1 MKKVRWIPVILLG
14 LFCAIIIFA
23 AGLWLFMMQG
33 LPSIQELK
41 EPPATLVSR
50 VLAAD
55 GSVIGYYPPGG
66 MVILDDKDIPEMLK
80 KAFISAEDA
89 TFYSHA
95 GLDYRRIIAAIITDI
110 RAASY
115 SQGASTITQQVVR
128 TYLLG
133 REKTIYRKI
142 RESVLAIRIERSL
155 TKDQI
160 LNLYLN
166 RVYLGSGASGVG
178 AASLRYFN
186 KECKELTLAEMSL
199 IAGLAPAPA
208 RYSPLNSLPSAKKRQ
223 QYVLSRMAEER
234 YISQEEAAKAYQEP
248 LRITGKNY
256 AMFTRYPYVTDYV
269 HQLVSQKYGVE
280 IFNTGITIRTSIIP
294 ELQDAAELAVKKGVI
309 ELEMRQ
315 GTYRGPVKGLDKTQV
330 EDIMAFQKNRIEWEG
345 LINYEL
351 YYGEVT
357 SVSPLKV
364 NLGTKIIDLPP
375 KAYEWITPV
384 KKWDPAGTLKPGDLI
399 RVLSTGKDFILT
411 QDPLIQSALVAFD
424 LSGSKLIAIVGGVD
438 YSKSQFNRAVSA
450 KRQSGSSIKPFIYAA
465 AIDKGYTTTTIII
478 DAPETFKKDELDT
491 GYNPQNYERK
501 YYGATTLRTGLVMSR
516 NVVTVKILRDI
527 GIGYALDYLKKFGM
541 EGTFPRDLSLALGTG
556 VVTPYNL
563 TKGFAVF
570 ADGGKPFDPTVI
582 DSILEAGG
590 TSIYTAPQSGA
601 AVYTSSGI
609 MPQHPAEQKAEAG
622 FNPPEKENPPDTATS
637 EEEPV
642 SSEEDSV
649 DAEAATDMQ
658 EYEEPGI
665 IAPQTAYII
674 TNMLIDAVQYGTGTR
689 VKALGRPVAGK
700 TGTSDDFKD
709 AWFIGY
715 TPGILCGV
723 WVGYD
728 DMQSLG
734 EKEAGGRAAAPI
746 FLDFMRVAEQGKP
759 AAGFKVPSGIVFAQI
774 NPKTGLVTSNPV
786 PGSRFECYKEGTL
799 PKKEDEVPVAEDT
812 LMKEVF

>member
-1 MKKVRWIPVILLG
+1 MKKVRWLPVILLG
-14 LFCAIIIFA
+14 ILCAIIIFA
-23 AGLWLFMMQG
+23 AGLWLIMMQG

-41 EPPATLVSR
+41 EPQATLLSK

-66 MVILDDKDIPEMLK
+66 MAILDDKDIPEMLK

-133 REKTIYRKI
+133 REKTIYRKV

-223 QYVLSRMAEER
+223 QYVLSRMAAER
-234 YISQEEAAKAYQEP
+234 YISKEEADKAYQEP

-256 AMFTRYPYVTDYV
+256 AMFTRYPYVTDYI
-269 HQLVSQKYGVE
+269 HQVVSQKYGTE

-294 ELQDAAELAVKKGVI
+294 KLQDAAELAAKKGVM

-315 GTYRGPVKGLDKTQV
+315 GIYRGPVRGFDKTQTA
-330 EDIMAFQKNRIEWEG
+330 DIMAFQKNRIEWEG
-345 LINYEL
+345 IINYEL
-351 YYGEVT
+351 YYGEVI
-357 SVSPLKV
+357 SVTPLKIMMGAKTV
-364 NLGTKIIDLPP
+364 ELTP
-375 KAYEWITPV
+375 KSYEWITPI
-384 KKWDPAGTLKPGDLI
+384 KKWDPAGMLKPGDLI
-399 RVLSTGKDFILT
+399 RILSTGKDFILS

-438 YSKSQFNRAVSA
+438 YAKSQFNRAISA

-478 DAPETFKKDELDT
+478 DAPETFKKDEMDE
-491 GYNPQNYERK
+491 GYKPQNYERK

-541 EGTFPRDLSLALGTG
+541 EGAFPRDLSLALGTG

-570 ADGGKPFDPTVI
+570 ADNGRPFEPTAI
-582 DSILEAGG
+582 ESILEANG
-590 TSIYTAPQSGA
+590 TSIYTAPQTGA

-609 MPQHPAEQKAEAG
+609 SPQPETEQKAESG
-622 FNPPEKENPPDTATS
+622 FEPPQKESPPDNATT
-637 EEEPV
+637 EEEP
-642 SSEEDSV
+642 SSDDENTAASEDTPEV
-649 DAEAATDMQ
+649 QA
-658 EYEEPGI
+658 YEEPVI

-674 TNMLIDAVQYGTGTR
+674 TNMLIDAVQYGTATR

-728 DMQSLG
+728 DMQPLG

-746 FLDFMRVAEQGKP
+746 FLDFMRIAEEGKP
-759 AAGFKVPSGIVFAQI
+759 AAGFKVPNGIVFAQI
-774 NPKTGLVTSNPV
+774 NPKTGLVTANPM
-786 PGSRFECYKEGTL
+786 PGTRFECYKEGTL
-799 PKKEDEVPVAEDT
+799 PKKEEEVPVAEDT

>member
-1 MKKVRWIPVILLG
+1 MKKVRWFPVILLG
-14 LFCAIIIFA
+14 LFCSVIIFA
-23 AGLWLFMMQG
+23 AGLWLVMMQG

-41 EPPATLVSR
+41 EPQATLLSR

-95 GLDYRRIIAAIITDI
+95 GLDYRRIIAAFITDI

-115 SQGASTITQQVVR
+115 AQGASTITQQVVR

-133 REKTIYRKI
+133 REKTIYRKV

-186 KECKELTLAEMSL
+186 KECKELTLSEMSL

-208 RYSPLNSLPSAKKRQ
+208 RYSPLISLPSAKIRQ
-223 QYVLSRMAEER
+223 QYVLSRMANER
-234 YISQEEAAKAYQEP
+234 YISQEEAAKAYLEP

-256 AMFTRYPYVTDYV
+256 AMFSKYPYITDYI
-269 HQLVSQKYGVE
+269 QQIVSQKYGAE

-294 ELQDAAELAVKKGVI
+294 ELQDAAELAARKGVI

-315 GTYRGPVKGLDKTQV
+315 GIYRGPVKDLDKTQAA
-330 EDIMAFQKNRIEWEG
+330 DIMAFQKNRIEWEG
-345 LINYEL
+345 IINYEL

-357 SVSPLKV
+357 SVSPLIV
-364 NLGTKIIDLPP
+364 NIGTKTVELTP
-375 KAYEWITPV
+375 KAYDWITPA
-384 KKWDPAGTLKPGDLI
+384 KKWNPAAILNPGELI
-399 RVLSTGKDFILT
+399 KILSTGKDFILT

-424 LSGSKLIAIVGGVD
+424 LAGSKLIAIVGGVD
-438 YSKSQFNRAVSA
+438 YAKSQFNRAISA

-478 DAPETFKKDELDT
+478 DAPETFKRNELDE

-541 EGTFPRDLSLALGTG
+541 EGAFPRNLSLALGTG

-570 ADGGKPFDPTVI
+570 AENGRPFEPTVI
-582 DSILEAGG
+582 DNIMEANGI
-590 TSIYTAPQSGA
+590 SIYTAPQTGA
-601 AVYTSSGI
+601 SVYSSSGI
-609 MPQHPAEQKAEAG
+609 IQQLPAEHNAEAE
-622 FNPPEKENPPDTATS
+622 FEAPQKDNPPDDSNLQEEQSSS
-637 EEEPV
+637 EDVPADSEDVPDVQAYEEPV
-642 SSEEDSV
+642 
-649 DAEAATDMQ
+649 
-658 EYEEPGI
+658 I
-665 IAPQTAYII
+665 IEPQTAYII
-674 TNMLIDAVQYGTGTR
+674 TNMLVDAVQYGTATR

-715 TPGILCGV
+715 TPDILCGV

-759 AAGFKVPSGIVFAQI
+759 AAGFKVPYGIVFAQI
-774 NPKTGLVTSNPV
+774 NPKTGLVTANPV

-799 PKKEDEVPVAEDT
+799 PKKEEELPVTEDT

>member
-1 MKKVRWIPVILLG
+1 MRKIRWIPVILLG
-14 LFCAIIIFA
+14 ILCAIIIFA

-41 EPPATLVSR
+41 EPQPTLVSK

-95 GLDYRRIIAAIITDI
+95 GLDYRRIIAAVITDI

-133 REKTIYRKI
+133 REKTIYRKV

-186 KECKELTLAEMSL
+186 KECKELTLPEMSL
-199 IAGLAPAPA
+199 LAGLAPAPA

-223 QYVLSRMAEER
+223 NYVLSRMAAER
-234 YISQEEAAKAYQEP
+234 YISQEEAEKAYQEP

-269 HQLVSQKYGVE
+269 HQFITQKYGTE
-280 IFNTGITIRTSIIP
+280 IFNNGITIKTSIIP
-294 ELQDAAELAVKKGVI
+294 KLQDASELAARKGVI
-309 ELEMRQ
+309 EIEMRQ
-315 GTYRGPVKGLDKTQV
+315 GLYRGPVTGFDKTQIA
-330 EDIMAFQKNRIEWEG
+330 DIMAFQKNRIEWEG
-345 LINYEL
+345 ITDYEI
-351 YYGEVT
+351 YYGEVK
-357 SVSPLKV
+357 SVLPLKV
-364 NLGTKIIDLPP
+364 DIGTKTVDLTP
-375 KAYEWITPV
+375 KSYEWISPV
-384 KKWDPAGTLKPGDLI
+384 KKWTPADILKPGDLV
-399 RVLSTGKDFILT
+399 RVLSAGNNFILS

-424 LSGSKLIAIVGGVD
+424 LSGSKLTAIVGGVD
-438 YSKSQFNRAVSA
+438 YARSQFNRAISA
-450 KRQSGSSIKPFIYAA
+450 RRQSGSAIKPFIYAA
-465 AIDKGYTTTTIII
+465 AIDKGYTTTSIII
-478 DAPETFKKDELDT
+478 DAPETFKKDELDE

-516 NVVTVKILRDI
+516 NVVTVKILKDI
-527 GIGYALDYLKKFGM
+527 GIDYALDYLKKFGM
-541 EGTFPRDLSLALGTG
+541 EGEFPRDLSLALGTG
-556 VVTPYNL
+556 AVTPYNL

-570 ADGGKPFDPTVI
+570 AGSGKPFEPTAI
-582 DSILEAGG
+582 ESILEANG
-590 TSIYTAPQSGA
+590 TSIYTAPQAGA
-601 AVYTSSGI
+601 QVYTSTGI
-609 MPQHPAEQKAEAG
+609 TIQEKKEQNEEAG
-622 FNPPEKENPPDTATS
+622 FEPPQKESPPETTAAGPEQPSDDDTIDAEDS
-637 EEEPV
+637 PEIQAEEEPV
-642 SSEEDSV
+642 
-649 DAEAATDMQ
+649 
-658 EYEEPGI
+658 I
-665 IAPQTAYII
+665 IDPQTAYII
-674 TNMLIDAVQYGTGTR
+674 TNMLADAVQNGTATR

-715 TPGILCGV
+715 TPDILCGV

-728 DMQSLG
+728 DMQPLG

-746 FLDFMRVAEQGKP
+746 FLDFMKAAESGKP
-759 AAGFKVPSGIVFAQI
+759 SADFKVPAGIVFAQI
-774 NPKTGLVTSNPV
+774 NPKTGLVTASPL
-786 PGSRFECYKEGTL
+786 PGARFECFKEGTL
-799 PKKEDEVPVAEDT
+799 PKKDEDIPVPEDT

>member
-1 MKKVRWIPVILLG
+1 MKKIRWIPVILLG
-14 LFCAIIIFA
+14 FLCAIIVFA
-23 AGLWLFMMQG
+23 VGLWLFMMQG

-41 EPPATLVSR
+41 EPQPTFVSK

-133 REKTIYRKI
+133 REKTIYRKV

-186 KECKELTLAEMSL
+186 KECKELTLSEMSL
-199 IAGLAPAPA
+199 LAGLAPAPA

-223 QYVLSRMAEER
+223 NYVLSRMAAER
-234 YISQEEAAKAYQEP
+234 YISEEEAEKAYLEP

-256 AMFTRYPYVTDYV
+256 AMFTRYPYVTDYI
-269 HQLVSQKYGVE
+269 HQVVSQKYGAE
-280 IFNTGITIRTSIIP
+280 IFNNGITIKTSIIP
-294 ELQDAAELAVKKGVI
+294 KLQDAAELAARKGVI

-315 GTYRGPVKGLDKTQV
+315 GLYRGPVKGLDTTQIA
-330 EDIMAFQKNRIEWEG
+330 DIMAFQKNRVEWED
-345 LINYEL
+345 IVNYEI
-351 YYGEVT
+351 YFGEVK
-357 SVSPLKV
+357 SVLPLKI
-364 NLGTKIIDLPP
+364 NIGTKTVDLTS
-375 KAYEWITPV
+375 KSYEWITPA
-384 KKWDPAGTLKPGDLI
+384 KKWDPASILKPGDLV
-399 RVLSTGKDFILT
+399 RVLSIGKDFILS

-424 LSGSKLIAIVGGVD
+424 LSGSKLTAIVGGVD
-438 YSKSQFNRAVSA
+438 YAKSQFNRAISA

-478 DAPETFKKDELDT
+478 DAPETFKKDELDD

-527 GIGYALDYLKKFGM
+527 GIDYALDYLKTFGM
-541 EGTFPRDLSLALGTG
+541 EGEFPRDLSLALGTG
-556 VVTPYNL
+556 TVTPYNL

-570 ADGGKPFDPTVI
+570 ANYGRPFEPTAI
-582 DSILEAGG
+582 DSIQEANG
-590 TSIYTAPQSGA
+590 TSIYTAPQAGA
-601 AVYTSSGI
+601 QVYTSTGI
-609 MPQHPAEQKAEAG
+609 IMQEKKEQTAENGFEPPQ
-622 FNPPEKENPPDTATS
+622 KENPPEASIAGPELPAEEDAIES
-637 EEEPV
+637 EDNPEIQTDEEPV
-642 SSEEDSV
+642 
-649 DAEAATDMQ
+649 
-658 EYEEPGI
+658 I

-674 TNMLIDAVQYGTGTR
+674 TNMLADAVQYGTATR

-728 DMQSLG
+728 DMQPLG

-746 FLDFMRVAEQGKP
+746 FLDFMKIAESGKP
-759 AAGFKVPSGIVFAQI
+759 AADFKVPAGIVFAQI
-774 NPKTGLVTSNPV
+774 NPKTGLVTANPV
-786 PGSRFECYKEGTL
+786 PGARFECYKEGTL
-799 PKKEDEVPVAEDT
+799 PKKDEEVPLPEDT

>member
-1 MKKVRWIPVILLG
+1 MKKFRWIPVILLG
-14 LFCAIIIFA
+14 FFCAIIIFA
-23 AGLWLFMMQG
+23 SGLWLVMMQG

-41 EPPATLVSR
+41 EPQPTLVSK

-55 GSVIGYYPPGG
+55 GSIIGYFPPGG

-95 GLDYRRIIAAIITDI
+95 GLDYRRIIAAAITDI

-115 SQGASTITQQVVR
+115 AQGASTITQQVVR

-133 REKTIYRKI
+133 REKTIYRKV

-166 RVYLGSGASGVG
+166 RVYLGSGASGIG
-178 AASLRYFN
+178 AASIRYFN
-186 KECKELTLAEMSL
+186 KECKDLTLAEMSL

-208 RYSPLNSLPSAKKRQ
+208 RYSPLNSLPAAKTRQ
-223 QYVLSRMAEER
+223 HYVLSRMANEG
-234 YISQEEAAKAYQEP
+234 YISKEESEKAYQEP
-248 LRITGKNY
+248 LRITGRNY
-256 AMFTRYPYVTDYV
+256 AMFTRYPYVTDYI
-269 HQLVSQKYGVE
+269 HQIVTQKYGAE
-280 IFNTGITIRTSIIP
+280 IFNKGITIKTSIITK
-294 ELQDAAELAVKKGVI
+294 LQDAAELAVRKGLI
-309 ELEMRQ
+309 ELEMRH
-315 GTYRGPVKGLDKTQV
+315 GTYRGPVTGLDNTQMA
-330 EDIMAFQKNRIEWEG
+330 EILAFQKNLLEWEDVK
-345 LINYEL
+345 NYEL
-351 YYGEVT
+351 YFGEVK
-357 SVSPLKV
+357 SVVPLKV
-364 NLGTKIIDLPP
+364 DIGTKIIDLAP
-375 KAYEWITPV
+375 KSYDWIAPV
-384 KKWDPAGTLKPGDLI
+384 KNWGPAGTLKPGDLV
-399 RVLSTGKDFILT
+399 RVLSIGKDFILS

-424 LSGSKLIAIVGGVD
+424 LSGSKLVAIVGGVD
-438 YSKSQFNRAVSA
+438 YAKSQFNRAISA

-465 AIDKGYTTTTIII
+465 AIDKGYTTTSIII
-478 DAPETFKKDELDT
+478 DAPETYKKDELDE

-527 GIGYALDYLKKFGM
+527 GIDYTLDYLKKFGM
-541 EGTFPRDLSLALGTG
+541 EGDFPRDLSLALGTG

-563 TKGFAVF
+563 TKGFAIF
-570 ADGGKPFDPTVI
+570 AENGKPFEPTVI
-582 DSILEAGG
+582 DSILEANG
-590 TSIYTAPQSGA
+590 TLIYMAPQIDA
-601 AVYTSSGI
+601 QVYTSSGI
-609 MPQHPAEQKAEAG
+609 IIRHELEQKAENG
-622 FNPPEKENPPDTATS
+622 FEPPQKDIPPDIS
-637 EEEPV
+637 EVQTGQPDEEDISSEAEDNPETQPDEEPTV
-642 SSEEDSV
+642 
-649 DAEAATDMQ
+649 
-658 EYEEPGI
+658 

-674 TNMLIDAVQYGTGTR
+674 TNMLVDAVQYGTATR

-715 TPGILCGV
+715 TPDMLCGT
-723 WVGYD
+723 WVGFD

-746 FLDFMRVAEQGKP
+746 FLDFMRIAELEKAP
-759 AAGFKVPSGIVFAQI
+759 SGFKVPAGIVFAQI
-774 NPKTGLVTSNPV
+774 NPKTGLVIANPM
-786 PGSRFECYKEGTL
+786 PGSRYECYKEGSL
-799 PKKEDEVPVAEDT
+799 PKKDEEVPVAEDA